1 MNIGVAGLGSMGA
14 AIAAHLIDLQ
24 HTVTVWNRSPEK
36 VKPLAAMGAKVA
48 SSPAELAGASE
59 VVITIL
65 TDAAAIDAMYGGSDG
80 LLSRDV
86 AGKLFIEMSTVR
98 PEAEI
103 ALSKKIKDKGAVL
116 VECPV
121 GGSTAPAR
129 DGKLFG
135 FAGGETADV
144 ARARPILDQL
154 CRRVEYCGPAG
165 SGALVKLA
173 INLPLMIAWQAFGEA
188 FALVRDLGFTPER
201 LVDIFAD
208 TNGANS
214 AVKARAPKVAMI
226 MAGKDAGPV
235 SFTLA
240 NAVKDARAMAAEG
253 KARGVDLPLIEL
265 TAKCF
270 AEAADAGWGARDASA
285 QPVYWIGR
293 DKS

>member
-1 MNIGVAGLGSMGA
+1 MGA
-14 AIAAHLIDLQ
+14 AIAAHLVDLK
-24 HTVTVWNRSPEK
+24 HTVTVWNRTSDK
-36 VKPLAAMGAKVA
+36 AKPLAAMGATVA
-48 SSPAELAGASE
+48 ASPAEVAAASD

-65 TDAAAIDAMYGGSDG
+65 TDATAIDAMYGGANG
-80 LLSRDV
+80 LLSGDV
-86 AGKLFIEMSTVR
+86 TGKLFIEMSTVR
-98 PEAEI
+98 PETEI
-103 ALSKKIKDKGAVL
+103 ALSQKIKAKGGAL

-135 FAGGETADV
+135 FAAGDPADI
-144 ARARPILDQL
+144 ARAQPVLDQL
-154 CRRVEYCGPAG
+154 CRRVENCGPAG

-201 LVDIFAD
+201 LTDIFAD

-214 AVKARAPKVAMI
+214 AVKARAPKVALI
-226 MAGKDAGPV
+226 MQGKDAGPV

-253 KARGVDLPLIEL
+253 DARGVDLPLIKL
-265 TAKCF
+265 TAQCF
-270 AEAADAGWGARDASA
+270 GEAADAGWAARDCSA

-293 DKS
+293 NKK